1 MIVSINDEIKKLLSK
16 NSEFS
21 ELFLDN
27 CINSKFLAVEKSNSE
42 IIAACF
48 VGGILN
54 SNGIEINEEFRGKGL
69 GKKLVNEIMNE
80 CESRKISMLTG
91 VFKPTNLIS
100 IKTHIKVGYRPV
112 FTIFY
117 NHDEGREIIVINPLN
132 SKGKLF
138 FNLVKLFDTQIGN
151 AIFSLLWVLMRPF
164 LKNLIALSGNKI
176 PKIDFLNSLRKKK
189 KVKKKLK
196 DIELN

>member
-1 MIVSINDEIKKLLSK
+1 MIVSVNDEIKKLLAK

-21 ELFLDN
+21 ELFLNN
-27 CINSKFLAVEKSNSE
+27 CINSKFLAIEKLNSE

-100 IKTHIKVGYRPV
+100 IKTHIKIGYRPV

-138 FNLVKLFDTQIGN
+138 FRLWDLLGFEPVLPSLSSSCFPRLCPLSHLALLVISINFKLVIGQ
-151 AIFSLLWVLMRPF
+151 
-164 LKNLIALSGNKI
+164 
-176 PKIDFLNSLRKKK
+176 
-189 KVKKKLK
+189 
-196 DIELN
+196 

>member
-1 MIVSINDEIKKLLSK
+1 MIVSVNNEIKKLLIK

-21 ELFLDN
+21 ELFLNN
-27 CINSKFLAVEKSNSE
+27 CINSKFLAIEKLNSE

-54 SNGIEINEEFRGKGL
+54 SNGIEINKEFRGKGL

-80 CESRKISMLTG
+80 CENRKISMLTG

-100 IKTHIKVGYRPV
+100 IKTHMKIGYKPV

-117 NHDEGREIIVINPLN
+117 NNEEGREIIVINPLN
-132 SKGKLF
+132 FKGKLF
-138 FNLVKLFDTQIGN
+138 FNLVKVFDTRIGN
-151 AIFSLLWVLMRPF
+151 AIFSLLWILMRPF
-164 LKNLIALSGNKI
+164 LKNLIAFSGNKI
-176 PKIDFLNSLRKKK
+176 PAIDFLNSLRHFEKIKKT
-189 KVKKKLK
+189 LK
-196 DIELN
+196 DIHLD

>member
-1 MIVSINDEIKKLLSK
+1 MLT
-16 NSEFS
+16 
-21 ELFLDN
+21 
-27 CINSKFLAVEKSNSE
+27 KFHFY
-42 IIAACF
+42 IIPLF

-100 IKTHIKVGYRPV
+100 IKTHIKIGYRPV

-138 FNLVKLFDTQIGN
+138 FNLVKVFDTQIGN
-151 AIFSLLWVLMRPF
+151 AIFSLLWILMRPF
-164 LKNLIALSGNKI
+164 LKNLIAFSGNKI
-176 PKIDFLNSLRKKK
+176 PRIDFLNSLRNFE
-189 KVKKKLK
+189 KVKKTLK
-196 DIELN
+196 DIQLN

>member
-164 LKNLIALSGNKI
+164 LKNLIAFSGNKI
-176 PKIDFLNSLRKKK
+176 PKIDFLNSLRNFE
-189 KVKKKLK
+189 KVKKTFKRY
-196 DIELN
+196 

>member
-80 CESRKISMLTG
+80 CESRKIAMLTG

-164 LKNLIALSGNKI
+164 LKNLIAFSGNKI
-176 PKIDFLNSLRKKK
+176 PKIDFLNSLRNFE
-189 KVKKKLK
+189 KVKKTLK

>member
-42 IIAACF
+42 IIAACC

-164 LKNLIALSGNKI
+164 LKNLIAFSGNKI
-176 PKIDFLNSLRKKK
+176 PKIDFLNSLRNFE
-189 KVKKKLK
+189 KVKKTLK

>member
-164 LKNLIALSGNKI
+164 LKNLIAFSGNKI
-176 PKIDFLNSLRKKK
+176 PKIDFLNSLRNFE
-189 KVKKKLK
+189 KVKKTLK